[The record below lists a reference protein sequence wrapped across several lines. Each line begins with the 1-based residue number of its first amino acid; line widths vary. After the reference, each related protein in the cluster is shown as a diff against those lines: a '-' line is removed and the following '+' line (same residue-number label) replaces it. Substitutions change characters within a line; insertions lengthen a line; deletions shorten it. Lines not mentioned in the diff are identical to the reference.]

1 MIMVFVT
8 EMINQRDFIKSH
20 CVVSFNFHEK
30 AMMMAVEILNFDSNT
45 YKHGTGTGKIFVLH

>member
-1 MIMVFVT
+1 MMMVFVT

-30 AMMMAVEILNFDSNT
+30 AMMMAVEILNIDLNI
-45 YKHGTGTGKIFVLH
+45 Y